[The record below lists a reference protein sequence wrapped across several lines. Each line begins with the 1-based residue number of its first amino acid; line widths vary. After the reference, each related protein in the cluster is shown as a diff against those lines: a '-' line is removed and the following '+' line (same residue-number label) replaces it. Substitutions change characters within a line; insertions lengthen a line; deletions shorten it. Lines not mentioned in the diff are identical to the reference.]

1 MLAKCSVFI
10 ATSLDGF
17 IARPDGN
24 IDWLTQANAL
34 VPEGEDCGY
43 AAFMKAVDV
52 VVMGSKTFEHVLTF
66 DPWPFHDRKVEVMTS
81 RPKALPPSLAAGVS
95 VSSQSPAAL
104 VQRLTTEGNRRLYVD
119 GGKTIQGFLAAGLV
133 DDITITTIP
142 VLLSAGRPLFGPLA
156 HDVYLTLES
165 SRAYDF
171 GFVQNTYAVRRDH
184 DHRSAG

>member
-1 MLAKCSVFI
+1 MRAQCSVFI

-24 IDWLTQANAL
+24 IDWLMQANAL

-43 AAFMKAVDV
+43 AAFMKTVDA
-52 VVMGSKTFEHVLTF
+52 VVMGRKTFEHVLTF

-81 RPKALPPSLAAGVS
+81 RPMELPPGLAAGVS
-95 VSSQSPAAL
+95 VCSQSPAAL
-104 VQRLTTEGNRRLYVD
+104 VQRLTLEGNRRLYVD

-133 DDITITTIP
+133 DDITITMVP
-142 VLLSAGRPLFGPLA
+142 VLLGAGRPLFGPLA
-156 HDVYLTLES
+156 HDVHLTLVS

-171 GFVQNTYAVRRDH
+171 GFVQNTYAVRREH
-184 DHRSAG
+184 DQHAP